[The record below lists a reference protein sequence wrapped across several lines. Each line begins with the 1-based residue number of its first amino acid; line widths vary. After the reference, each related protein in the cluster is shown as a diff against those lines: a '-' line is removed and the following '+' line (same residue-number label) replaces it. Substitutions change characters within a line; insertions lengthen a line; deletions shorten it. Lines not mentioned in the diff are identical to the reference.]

1 MENRLRDYAGSC
13 AVQLAGV
20 CKRYGDFALQDVSFS
35 LPTGCVLGL
44 IGENGAG
51 KSTLMRMMLG
61 CCAPDSGSVRV
72 LGQEA
77 GASRE
82 FAALRNDIGVVLDDA
97 CLPEELTVAQTA
109 RMMRGIYTGWD
120 DKVFDALAR
129 RFALPGDKV
138 VRQLSRGTRMKLA
151 LACAMS
157 HGARLLVLDEATGG
171 LDPVVRDDVLDL
183 LNDFTREESHS
194 VLISSHIVSDLEKI
208 CDYIV
213 FLHEG
218 RVLLADE
225 KDALA
230 ERYAMLTLGEGELA
244 TLDSGCALR
253 VLRSHGAVRA
263 LVLRERL
270 PAGLQAERCAIED
283 IMLLLT
289 KGEELDHA
297 RNTL

>member
-1 MENRLRDYAGSC
+1 MENRLRDYTGSC
-13 AVQLAGV
+13 AVQLSGV
-20 CKRYGDFALQDVSFS
+20 CKRYGDFALQDVSFA

-77 GASRE
+77 GATLE

-97 CLPEELTVAQTA
+97 CLPEELTVKQTA
-109 RMMRGIYTGWD
+109 YMMRGIYTGWD
-120 DKVFDALAR
+120 DRAFDELAR
-129 RFALPGDKV
+129 RFALPGDKTV
-138 VRQLSRGTRMKLA
+138 KQLSRGTRMKLA

-157 HGARLLVLDEATGG
+157 HGAHLLVLDEATGG
-171 LDPVVRDDVLDL
+171 LDPIVRDDVLDL

-225 KDALA
+225 KDVLA
-230 ERYAMLTLGEGELA
+230 ERYALLTLGDEELA
-244 TLDSGCALR
+244 ALDPACALR
-253 VLRSHGAVRA
+253 ALRTHGAVRVLA
-263 LVLRERL
+263 LRERL
-270 PAGLQAERCAIED
+270 PAGVLAERCTIED

-289 KGEELDHA
+289 KGEELGHA
-297 RNTL
+297 RHTL

>member
-1 MENRLRDYAGSC
+1 MENRLRDFDGDC
-13 AVQLAGV
+13 AVQLTGV
-20 CKRYGDFALQDVSFS
+20 CKRYGDFALRDVRFS
-35 LPTGCVLGL
+35 LPTGCILGL

-61 CCAPDSGSVRV
+61 CCTPDSGSVRV

-77 GASRE
+77 GEGRA
-82 FAALRNDIGVVLDDA
+82 FAALREDIGVVLDDA
-97 CLPEELTVAQTA
+97 CLPEELTVRQTA
-109 RMMRGIYTGWD
+109 RMMRGVYAHWD
-120 DKVFDALAR
+120 DAAFARLAER
-129 RFALPGDKV
+129 LALPEDRL

-194 VLISSHIVSDLEKI
+194 VLLSSHIVTDLEKI

-230 ERYAMLTLGEGELA
+230 ERYALLTLGEAELA
-244 TLDSGCALR
+244 ALNPTCVLR
-253 VLRSHGAVRA
+253 VLRAHGAMRV
-263 LVLRERL
+263 LTLREKL
-270 PAGLQAERCAIED
+270 PGGVRAERCAIED

-289 KGEELDHA
+289 KGEEPDHA

>member
-13 AVQLAGV
+13 AVQLSGV
-20 CKRYGDFALQDVSFS
+20 CKRYGDFALQDVSFA

-61 CCAPDSGSVRV
+61 CCAPDSGSVHV

-77 GASRE
+77 GATRE

-97 CLPEELTVAQTA
+97 CLPEELTVKQTA
-109 RMMRGIYTGWD
+109 YMMRGIYTGWD
-120 DKVFDALAR
+120 DRAFDALAR
-129 RFALPGDKV
+129 RFALPGDKTV
-138 VRQLSRGTRMKLA
+138 KQLSRGTRMKLA

-157 HGARLLVLDEATGG
+157 HGAHLLVLDEATGG
-171 LDPVVRDDVLDL
+171 LDPIVRDDVLDL

-225 KDALA
+225 KDVLA
-230 ERYAMLTLGEGELA
+230 ERYALLTLGEEEIA
-244 TLDSGCALR
+244 ALDPACALR
-253 VLRSHGAVRA
+253 VLRTHGAVRVLA
-263 LVLRERL
+263 LRERL

-289 KGEELDHA
+289 KGEGPDHA

>member
-13 AVQLAGV
+13 AVQLSGV
-20 CKRYGDFALQDVSFS
+20 CKRYGDFALRDVSFA

-72 LGQEA
+72 QGQEA
-77 GASRE
+77 GASRA

-97 CLPEELTVAQTA
+97 CLPEELTVRQTA
-109 RMMRGIYTGWD
+109 RMMRGVYAGWD
-120 DKVFDALAR
+120 DAAFAR
-129 RFALPGDKV
+129 LSARFALPGDKV

-171 LDPVVRDDVLDL
+171 LDPIVRDDVLDL

-230 ERYAMLTLGEGELA
+230 ERYAMLTLGEGELSA
-244 TLDSGCALR
+244 LRPGCALR
-253 VLRSHGAVRA
+253 VLRSHGAVRVLA
-263 LVLRERL
+263 LRERL
-270 PAGLQAERCAIED
+270 PAGMSAERCAIED

-289 KGEELDHA
+289 KGEEPDHA

>member
-194 VLISSHIVSDLEKI
+194 VLM
-208 CDYIV
+208 
-213 FLHEG
+213 
-218 RVLLADE
+218 ADE

>member
-1 MENRLRDYAGSC
+1 MENRLRDYTGSC
-13 AVQLAGV
+13 AVQLSGV
-20 CKRYGDFALQDVSFS
+20 CKRYGDFALQDVSFA

-77 GASRE
+77 GATRE

-97 CLPEELTVAQTA
+97 CLPEELTVKQTA
-109 RMMRGIYTGWD
+109 YMMRGIYTGWD
-120 DKVFDALAR
+120 DRAFDELAR
-129 RFALPGDKV
+129 RFALPGDKTV
-138 VRQLSRGTRMKLA
+138 KQLSRGTRMKLA

-157 HGARLLVLDEATGG
+157 HGAHLLVLDEATGG
-171 LDPVVRDDVLDL
+171 LDPIVRDDVLDL

-218 RVLLADE
+218 RMLLADE
-225 KDALA
+225 KDVLA
-230 ERYAMLTLGEGELA
+230 ERYALLTLGDEELA
-244 TLDSGCALR
+244 ALDPACALR
-253 VLRSHGAVRA
+253 ALRTHGAVRVLA
-263 LVLRERL
+263 LRERL
-270 PAGLQAERCAIED
+270 PAGVQAERCTIED

-289 KGEELDHA
+289 KGEELGHA
-297 RNTL
+297 RHTL